1 MASSPPLSWADAPPY
16 HYHGTPLPLPKTAP
30 PEEAAGGG
38 GGGGPDEARSLWI
51 GGLLHW
57 MNEDYLY
64 SCFTRVPEL
73 VSLVIKRSKLT
84 EESDGFGFLNFSDH
98 STTDHVLQSYN
109 GQKMPNS
116 DRDFKLDWP
125 THNQQPPDNQHSK
138 VNWGTQ
144 QQEDP
149 PQRYTDDNS
158 DHSIFVGDLAFNVT
172 DFMLQHLF
180 KSRYPSVKSAK
191 VIFDKDTG
199 RNKGY
204 GFVEFGD
211 ANELRQAM
219 TEMDGA
225 YCSTRPMRIR
235 PVPNKKMRPHGAQG
249 TEFQHQYPNT
259 SRLFVG
265 SLSESVTSEDLKQA
279 FAPYGELVDVKVLEG
294 KRCGFVTY
302 SNSASAAEAV
312 RMLNESELGGSTIK
326 VSYARPLAN
335 KQVQL
340 NVSHHGRPQCHGPA
354 QTGRP
359 GNGRFQQQLLPQVQ

>member
-1 MASSPPLSWADAPPY
+1 MHRP
-16 HYHGTPLPLPKTAP
+16 TTTTARRCRCP
-30 PEEAAGGG
+30 RRRRRRRPRRSEEGEEAAGGG

-64 SCFTRVPEL
+64 SCFTRVPETVVSFLITVLIFWYHEQMPYSNLFIWMQL

-235 PVPNKKMRPHGAQG
+235 PVPNKKSAY
-249 TEFQHQYPNT
+249 TYPPT
-259 SRLFVG
+259 SPCVPMVHRLFVG

-302 SNSASAAEAV
+302 SNRYLCFSV
-312 RMLNESELGGSTIK
+312 RSF
-326 VSYARPLAN
+326 
-335 KQVQL
+335 VQ
-340 NVSHHGRPQCHGPA
+340 
-354 QTGRP
+354 
-359 GNGRFQQQLLPQVQ
+359 